1 MLGRIQHGEQQIKGK
16 TKKVVDY
23 GYFIAKVKDN
33 NLNFLINRFNE
44 KYPQKNVLHIRFFDE
59 EPLSIRRIRYN
70 LGGALCYCMY
80 NQTQGKHKEGN
91 VWKPVNCSEN
101 CKYRIAEE
109 GKQKPLCNFEGT
121 LKFLL
126 PEISQ
131 DRIWLMKITGQTSI
145 FRLKEYIEFQKYL
158 GNSLIGDYYI
168 FLKKENQT
176 NKLGKSYNNFILDI
190 IRKEDT
196 NFEVNNSS
204 NPIEKSTVIPQN
216 VDNST
221 EKSNIEEYKTE
232 KSVNTP
238 IKRKTA
244 KKQVKETIEP
254 KADIINIENVNKKD
268 NSKEEK
274 NNFDNYYLLLETFTK
289 KFKKEGKPKDYLLA
303 RFVDQY
309 DNVVEAIIP
318 PNFKDELSECGTG
331 TTVILDLK
339 TIGEKTIT
347 NNIEFVQK
355 MPKDVAA

>member
-23 GYFIAKVKDN
+23 GYFIAKVKDE

-44 KYPQKNVLHIRFFDE
+44 KYPQKSALRIRFFDE

-101 CKYRIAEE
+101 CKYRIVEE

-126 PEISQ
+126 PEISN
-131 DRIWLMKITGQTSI
+131 DRIWIMKITGQTSL
-145 FRLKEYIEFQKYL
+145 FRLKEYIDFQKYL
-158 GNSLIGDYYI
+158 GNSMLGDYYI

-196 NFEVNNSS
+196 NFVVNNSS
-204 NPIEKSTVIPQN
+204 KPIEKSTIIPQT

-221 EKSNIEEYKTE
+221 EKGNIHDNKVEKNNTSPVKKKT
-232 KSVNTP
+232 T
-238 IKRKTA
+238 
-244 KKQVKETIEP
+244 KKQVKET
-254 KADIINIENVNKKD
+254 KAEIVNIEKDNKD
-268 NSKEEK
+268 NSKKEEN
-274 NNFDNYYLLLETFTK
+274 NNFDNYYLLLETFTRN
-289 KFKKEGKPKDYLLA
+289 FKRDGKPKEYLLA
-303 RFVDQY
+303 SFVDQY

-318 PNFKDELSECGTG
+318 PNFKDEILKCGTG
-331 TTVILDLK
+331 TNVVLDLK
-339 TIGEKTIT
+339 TIGEKTLA
-347 NNIEFVQK
+347 NNIEFIK
-355 MPKDVAA
+355 KLPKDVAA